1 MKKILLLSSLS
12 VLLFAC
18 SNQSNEEEVTSDSP
32 TSSSVKPSVEQE
44 TSSEEGQASY
54 QSTVQS
60 FTRIT
65 TEEITSKINNGD
77 GFYLFVGAEDSADA
91 QTFATKLD
99 EASSI
104 FETPSSAGIE
114 GVIYYL
120 DLTSASDQATATF
133 TEDYGIDTV
142 PAFHFFEGQI
152 YHSEIEDI
160 DSENISVEEI
170 QDFINMPYQ
179 DEHVTT
185 APDEN
190 MDNGDS

>member
-32 TSSSVKPSVEQE
+32 TSSSVEQE

-170 QDFINMPYQ
+170 QDFINTPYQ

-185 APDEN
+185 APDEHV
-190 MDNGDS
+190 DNGES

>member
-1 MKKILLLSSLS
+1 MNKILLLSSLS

-18 SNQSNEEEVTSDSP
+18 SKQSNEEEVTSDSA
-32 TSSSVKPSVEQE
+32 TSSSVVQE
-44 TSSEEGQASY
+44 TSSEDGQESY

-104 FETPSSAGIE
+104 FETPSLAGIE

-170 QDFINMPYQ
+170 QDFINTPYQ
-179 DEHVTT
+179 DEHFTT